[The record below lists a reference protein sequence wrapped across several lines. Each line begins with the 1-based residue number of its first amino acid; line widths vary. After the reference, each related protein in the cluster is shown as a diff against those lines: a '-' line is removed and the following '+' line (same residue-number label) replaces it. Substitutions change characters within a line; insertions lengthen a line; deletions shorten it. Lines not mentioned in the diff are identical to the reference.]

1 RNLSFGVMWRSDV
14 KEDFSGTG
22 SFNVDPSTPQYRA
35 LLPVDGDIKT
45 SVTLPQTV
53 NGGVAYLPMP
63 DLELEADVLWTN
75 WSKFDRLV
83 ITTPTASGSGTMAVV
98 QPQNFSD
105 TFTWR
110 LGGEYKFPRLGAAVR
125 AGLII
130 DPTPTSAKYET
141 AQLPDTDRVALTL
154 GGSKSWGD
162 YSAHVGL
169 RWVLP

>member
-1 RNLSFGVMWRSDV
+1 
-14 KEDFSGTG
+14 
-22 SFNVDPSTPQYRA
+22 
-35 LLPVDGDIKT
+35 
-45 SVTLPQTV
+45 QTV

-83 ITTPTASGSGTMAVV
+83 ITTPTASGSGTIAVV

-169 RWVLP
+169 LWVLPGSRQTATGAIIDPMNTPAQKGTYELQAFVAMVTLQARLGASK